1 MKKDVKGTWI
11 AEKSGDLNGTY
22 YTYRVE
28 VGGKINEACDPYARK
43 TEIPGILY
51 MVVNH
56 VHNNADA
63 VCVQGFYHLLH
74 FFYPHFPVCRVGG
87 VGAFRHIVI
96 DRVIAPVK
104 LFGVDIA
111 LVHGTEIIDRK
122 QMHMGNAKFFD
133 LVGLLDTETV
143 NEIVK
148 EVHKDHPNV
157 VFYGEGWT
165 MNTEVTKPGYTMAT
179 QVNSTQT
186 PDFAYFSDTIR
197 DLLKGSVFDHGIGY
211 VSGAQGLE
219 RSVPCSIHIPACILH
234 LPNFPR

>member
-1 MKKDVKGTWI
+1 
-11 AEKSGDLNGTY
+11 
-22 YTYRVE
+22 
-28 VGGKINEACDPYARK
+28 
-43 TEIPGILY
+43 

-133 LVGLLDTETV
+133 MVKTGCDTGRGFGAGFGKSKEFPLVCNAGVSACGEVAHMQFV
-143 NEIVK
+143 NNRIVK
-148 EVHKDHPNV
+148 ILS
-157 VFYGEGWT
+157 G
-165 MNTEVTKPGYTMAT
+165 
-179 QVNSTQT
+179 
-186 PDFAYFSDTIR
+186 IR
-197 DLLKGSVFDHGIGY
+197 VGIG
-211 VSGAQGLE
+211 
-219 RSVPCSIHIPACILH
+219 IPAIRVC
-234 LPNFPR
+234 